1 MPASARYRK
10 PLWVRAASRTAGLFG
25 VRFYNM
31 LYGECSLVG
40 EIRQVDPPPGLEI
53 QPTRPRDVEL
63 LLSKLSQAQADWCRI
78 AAGLESRCF
87 VALDGQEI
95 AGFSWFNTQYIY
107 MLRSRVHALPP
118 EGAYTYN
125 SWVRPEY
132 RGQKIFQCLTR
143 TVYSELKKESFEF
156 CCNLVDRSNAPSV
169 AARRR
174 LGAQFH
180 AAPILE
186 LPGLNPLP
194 LRRLPFG
201 VSVGASQSL

>member
-1 MPASARYRK
+1 
-10 PLWVRAASRTAGLFG
+10 
-25 VRFYNM
+25 
-31 LYGECSLVG
+31 
-40 EIRQVDPPPGLEI
+40 
-53 QPTRPRDVEL
+53 
-63 LLSKLSQAQADWCRI
+63 
-78 AAGLESRCF
+78 
-87 VALDGQEI
+87 
-95 AGFSWFNTQYIY
+95 